1 MRTTDRS
8 QSLFDNSDRE
18 KHVIEC
24 PQPDQDMCTEFSGS
38 QNSDYSWR
46 PVRRL

>member
-1 MRTTDRS
+1 MRTTERS

-24 PQPDQDMCTEFSGS
+24 PQPDQDMCTGS
-38 QNSDYSWR
+38 PTVILISTSLMALDR
-46 PVRRL
+46 I